1 MTSGKTF
8 LAAALA
14 TGCALSALMAPVL
27 LPPAAYA
34 AEQSGAPVPAKTV
47 KATTLKATT
56 LKDTPPFK
64 GPAPVQVA
72 SVEGIT
78 EYRLANGLRVVLFP
92 SEAKSTVTVNVVYRV
107 GSRMESYGETGMA
120 HLLEHLMFKGTPS
133 HQSIP
138 QETQK
143 RGFQNNATTAED
155 RTNYYET
162 FDARQDY
169 LDWALALEAD
179 RMVNSFIARKDL
191 DSEMTVVRNEMEMR
205 ENNPVGI
212 LMERMHSTAYLWH
225 HYGHST
231 IGARSDVENVDIGH
245 LQAFY
250 HRYYRPDNATLVI
263 AGKFDPAKAL
273 ASVQAAFGPLKN
285 PDEALPREY
294 TVEPAQDGERSV
306 TLRRVG
312 DTGYEGLAYHIPAAT
327 HPDSAA
333 LSILAFVLGNTP
345 SGRLH
350 KALVEQKLATG
361 VSASAE
367 KHVDPGLAL
376 TLAEVPKG
384 GDAAKV
390 LSVMTEVV
398 EGVHD
403 HPITEEEVD
412 RAKTRILKNYDQL
425 MDNPN
430 GVALSLTDPIAQ
442 GDWRLLF
449 VGRDRIAAVTTA
461 DVQRV
466 AETYFRQANRTVGHF
481 IPTATPERVDIPTAP
496 AVATLVDGYKG
507 RAAAVADA
515 VFDTSSANI
524 DAHTQRLDLPDGGK
538 LALLA
543 KPARGQAVN
552 LVVRLRFGDDASL
565 TGKDAASEAVANM
578 LLKGTAKHDRQQIS
592 DLLDKLK
599 ANLAI
604 SSGTQQATVAVRTD
618 RAHIA
623 DVLALVGEVLR
634 EPSFPADE
642 FEQWRAATIAD
653 LESSRT
659 DPQSLASNAFSRA
672 FDTTQ
677 PDHPGHIDTIDD
689 WIAKIKALKLDE
701 VKAFHQAFYGARAA
715 QVAVVGDFDAATMP
729 QLVQSALGGFVA
741 PQTFTRIAD
750 TPSQVAGLDQVIQTP
765 DKANGILLAGLPLAL
780 NEDDPDYPALLMA
793 NRILGG
799 STLHS
804 RLGDRV
810 RQKEGLSYG
819 AGSALSAGAI
829 DKVGRLTLQ
838 AIAAPQNVAKVKTAF
853 GEELTRLVND
863 GVTDQELAEAKSGFL
878 DQFRMGRTE
887 DARLAS
893 LLAGNLYLGRTMAW
907 SAEMEAKVAAVT
919 PAQISQALRARIDP
933 AKLSYF
939 RAGDFAKV
947 TN

>member
-1 MTSGKTF
+1 MASGKTF

-14 TGCALSALMAPVL
+14 TSCALSALMAPVL
-27 LPPAAYA
+27 
-34 AEQSGAPVPAKTV
+34 VPAV
-47 KATTLKATT
+47 AHAADQPKAAAFAKAGKAD
-56 LKDTPPFK
+56 LA
-64 GPAPVQVA
+64 APKAVT

-78 EYRLANGLRVVLFP
+78 EYRLANGLRVLLFP
-92 SEAKSTVTVNVVYRV
+92 SEAKSTITVNVVYRV
-107 GSRMESYGETGMA
+107 GSRMEGYGETGMA
-120 HLLEHLMFKGTPS
+120 HLLEHMMFKGTPD
-133 HQSIP
+133 HHDIP

-169 LDWALALEAD
+169 LDWALGLEAD
-179 RMVNSFIARKDL
+179 RMVHSFVARKDL

-273 ASVQAAFGPLKN
+273 ASVQAAFGGLKN
-285 PDEALPREY
+285 PAEALPPEY

-333 LSILAFVLGNTP
+333 LSILSFILGSTP

-367 KHVDPGLAL
+367 KRVDPGLAMA
-376 TLAEVPKG
+376 LAEVPKG

-390 LSVMTEVV
+390 LSVMTGVV

-403 HPITEEEVD
+403 HPITDEEVD
-412 RAKTRILKNYDQL
+412 RAKTRMLKNYDQL
-425 MDNPN
+425 MDNPG
-430 GVALSLTDPIAQ
+430 GVALSLTDVIAQ

-466 AETYFRQANRTVGHF
+466 AETYFRQANRTEGHF
-481 IPTATPERVDIPTAP
+481 IPTTAPERVDIPAAPTA
-496 AVATLVDGYKG
+496 ASLVDGYKG
-507 RAAAVADA
+507 RDAAVADT
-515 VFDTSSANI
+515 VFDSSPTNI

-552 LVVRLRFGDDASL
+552 LLIRLRYGDDASL
-565 TGKDAASEAVANM
+565 TGKDAASEAVASM
-578 LLKGTAKHDRQQIS
+578 LLKGTAKHSRQQIA
-592 DLLDKLK
+592 DLLDKMK

-604 SSGTQQATVAVRTD
+604 SSGTQQTSIAVRTD
-618 RAHIA
+618 RAHVA
-623 DVLALVGEVLR
+623 EVLALVAEILR
-634 EPSFPADE
+634 EPAFPADE
-642 FEQWRAATIAD
+642 LEQWRAATISD

-659 DPQSLASNAFSRA
+659 DPQSLASNAFDRA

-677 PDHPGHIDTIDD
+677 PDHPGHIDTVDE
-689 WIAKIKALKLDE
+689 WIAKIKALKLEE
-701 VKAFHQAFYGARAA
+701 VKAFYHAFYGARGA
-715 QVAVVGDFDAATMP
+715 QVSVVGDFDAAAMP
-729 QLVQSALGGFVA
+729 QLVQAALGGFVA
-741 PQTFTRIAD
+741 PQPYTRIPE
-750 TPSQVAGLDQVIQTP
+750 TPAQVAGLDQVIQTP
-765 DKANGILLAGLPLAL
+765 DKANAILLAGLPLAMT
-780 NEDDPDYPALLMA
+780 EDDPDYPALLMA

-819 AGSALSAGAI
+819 AGSALSVGAI
-829 DKVGRLTLQ
+829 DHVGRLTLQ

-853 GEELTRLVND
+853 GEELARLVHD
-863 GVTDQELAEAKSGFL
+863 GVSDQELAEAKSGFL

-893 LLAGNLYLGRTMAW
+893 LLATNLYLGRTMAW

-919 PAQISQALRARIDP
+919 PAQVASALRARIDP
-933 AKLSYF
+933 DKLSYF
-939 RAGDFAKV
+939 RAGDFAKA

>member
-1 MTSGKTF
+1 MASGKIW

-14 TGCALSALMAPVL
+14 SGCALSALVAPVFA
-27 LPPAAYA
+27 PSPAYA
-34 AEQSGAPVPAKTV
+34 ADTPAK
-47 KATTLKATT
+47 AI
-56 LKDTPPFK
+56 
-64 GPAPVQVA
+64 PAGKSSAPASVA
-72 SVEGIT
+72 PASVTSVEGIT
-78 EYRLANGLRVVLFP
+78 EYRLANGLRVLLFP
-92 SEAKSTVTVNVVYRV
+92 SEAKSTITVNVVYRV

-120 HLLEHLMFKGTPS
+120 HLLEHLMFKGTPN
-133 HQSIP
+133 HKGIP

-169 LDWALALEAD
+169 LDWALGLEAD
-179 RMVNSFIARKDL
+179 RMVNSFIARADL

-205 ENNPVGI
+205 ENNAVGI

-273 ASVQAAFGPLKN
+273 ASVQATFGKLKN
-285 PDEALPREY
+285 PAGVLPPEY

-333 LSILAFVLGNTP
+333 LSVLSFILGSVP

-350 KALVEQKLATG
+350 KALVEQKLATA

-367 KHVDPGLAL
+367 KRLDPGLAL
-376 TLAEVPKG
+376 VLAEVPKG

-390 LSVMTEVV
+390 LEVMTGIV

-403 HPITEEEVD
+403 HPITDEEVD
-412 RAKTRILKNYDQL
+412 RAKTRIMKNYDQL

-430 GVALSLTDPIAQ
+430 GVALTLTDSIAQ
-442 GDWRLLF
+442 GDWRLMFLN
-449 VGRDRIAAVTTA
+449 RDRIAAVTAA

-466 AETYFRQANRTVGHF
+466 AEAYFRAANRTVGHY
-481 IPTATPERVDIPTAP
+481 IPTAQPERVDIPTAP
-496 AVATLVDGYKG
+496 AAATLVQAYKG
-507 RAAAVADA
+507 REQAVADTL
-515 VFDTSSANI
+515 FDATPANI
-524 DAHTQRLDLPDGGK
+524 EAHTQRLDLADGGK

-552 LVVRLRFGDDASL
+552 VLVRLRYGDDASL
-565 TGKDAASEAVANM
+565 TGKDAAGEAVAN
-578 LLKGTAKHDRQQIS
+578 LLTKGTVKHSRQQIA
-592 DLLDKLK
+592 DMLDKMK
-599 ANLAI
+599 ASLGV
-604 SSGTQQATVAVRTD
+604 SSGTQLVSVAVRTD
-618 RAHIA
+618 RAHIN
-623 DVLALVGEVLR
+623 DVMGLVGEILR

-653 LESSRT
+653 LESSKT
-659 DPQSLASNAFSRA
+659 DPQALATNAFDRA

-677 PDHPGHIDTIDD
+677 PDHPGHIDSVDD
-689 WIAKIKALKLDE
+689 WIAKVRALTLDE
-701 VKAFHQAFYGARAA
+701 VKAFHRAFYGARSA

-729 QLVQSALGGFVA
+729 QLVQGALGGFVA
-741 PQTFTRIAD
+741 PQAYSRIPETLA
-750 TPSQVAGLDQVIQTP
+750 PIAGLDQVIETP
-765 DKANGILLAGLPLAL
+765 DKANAILLAGLPLAL
-780 NEDDPDYPALLMA
+780 NEDDPEYPALLMA

-819 AGSALSAGAI
+819 AGSALSVGSI
-829 DKVGRLTLQ
+829 DPVGRLTLQ
-838 AIAAPQNVAKVKTAF
+838 AIAAPQNVAKVKAAF
-853 GEELTRLVND
+853 GEEVARLIRD

-878 DQFRMGRTE
+878 DQVHMGRT
-887 DARLAS
+887 DDGRLAS
-893 LLAGNLYLGRTMAW
+893 MLAGNLYLGRTMAW
-907 SAEMEAKVAAVT
+907 STEMEAKVKALT
-919 PAQISQALRARIDP
+919 PAQVTAALRARIDP

>member
-1 MTSGKTF
+1 MASGKTW

-14 TGCALSALMAPVL
+14 SGCALSALAAPL
-27 LPPAAYA
+27 LIPVPTVA
-34 AEQSGAPVPAKTV
+34 AEVRAAGATAKTS
-47 KATTLKATT
+47 L
-56 LKDTPPFK
+56 
-64 GPAPVQVA
+64 PAPVA
-72 SVEGIT
+72 NVEGIT
-78 EYRLANGLRVVLFP
+78 EYRLANGLRVLLFP
-92 SEAKSTVTVNVVYRV
+92 SEAKSTITVNVVYRV

-120 HLLEHLMFKGTPS
+120 HLLEHLMFKGTPT
-133 HQSIP
+133 HQAIP

-212 LMERMHSTAYLWH
+212 LMERMHSAAYLWH

-273 ASVQAAFGPLKN
+273 ASVRATFGKLKN
-285 PDEALPREY
+285 PAEALPPEY

-333 LSILAFVLGNTP
+333 LSVLSFVLGSVP

-350 KALVEQKLATG
+350 KALVEQKLATA

-367 KHVDPGLAL
+367 KRLDPGLAL
-376 TLAEVPKG
+376 VLAEVPKG

-390 LSVMTEVV
+390 LDVMTGIA

-403 HPITEEEVD
+403 HPITDEEVD
-412 RAKTRILKNYDQL
+412 RAKTRIMKNYDQL

-430 GVALSLTDPIAQ
+430 GVALTLTDSIAQ
-442 GDWRLLF
+442 GDWRLMFL
-449 VGRDRIAAVTTA
+449 GRDRIAAVTTA

-466 AETYFRQANRTVGHF
+466 AETYFRQANRTVGHY
-481 IPTATPERVDIPTAP
+481 IPSAQPERVDIPAAP
-496 AVATLVDGYKG
+496 AAATLVQGYKG
-507 RAAAVADA
+507 REQGVADTL
-515 VFDTSSANI
+515 FDSTPANI
-524 DAHTQRLDLPDGGK
+524 EAHTQRLDLADGGK
-538 LALLA
+538 LAMLA
-543 KPARGQAVN
+543 KPSRGQAVN
-552 LVVRLRFGDDASL
+552 LLIRLRYGDDASL
-565 TGKDAASEAVANM
+565 TGKDAPGEAVAN
-578 LLKGTAKHDRQQIS
+578 LLTKGTAKHSRQQIA
-592 DLLDKLK
+592 DMLDKMK
-599 ANLAI
+599 ASLGV
-604 SSGTQQATVAVRTD
+604 SSGTQLVSVAVRTD

-623 DVLALVGEVLR
+623 EVMGLVGEILR
-634 EPSFPADE
+634 EPAFPADE

-653 LESSRT
+653 LESSKT
-659 DPQSLASNAFSRA
+659 DPQALATSAFDRA

-689 WIAKIKALKLDE
+689 WIAKIRALKLED
-701 VKAFHQAFYGARAA
+701 VKAFHRAFYGARFA
-715 QVAVVGDFDAATMP
+715 QVAVVGDFDAAAMP
-729 QLVQSALGGFVA
+729 QLVQGVLGGFAA
-741 PQTFTRIAD
+741 PQGFTRIPE
-750 TPSQVAGLDQVIQTP
+750 TPAQIAGLDQVIETP
-765 DKANGILLAGLPLAL
+765 DKANAILLAGLPLAL
-780 NEDDPDYPALLMA
+780 NEDDADYPALLMA

-819 AGSALSAGAI
+819 AGSALSAGSI

-853 GEELTRLVND
+853 GEELARLVRD

-878 DQFRMGRTE
+878 DQVHMGRT
-887 DARLAS
+887 DDGRLAG
-893 LLAGNLYLGRTMAW
+893 LLASNLYLGRTMAW
-907 SAEMEAKVAAVT
+907 STEMEAKVKALTAAQVT
-919 PAQISQALRARIDP
+919 AALRARIDP